1 MSLLDE
7 IYRLDRLEQ
16 LIRLQMTGSPNELSK
31 KMQIS
36 KRTVFRLIDILK
48 EIGCPI
54 YFNKEKNSY
63 CYEEPVKLI
72 ILKFEKNN

>member
-1 MSLLDE
+1 MNLLDE
-7 IYRLDRLEQ
+7 IHRLDRLEQ
-16 LIRLQMTGSPNELSK
+16 LIRLQMTGSPNELSE

-63 CYEEPVKLI
+63 CYEEPVKLV
-72 ILKFEKNN
+72 ILKFEK